1 MLNPGRF
8 QVKQFYKAYQNT
20 PRKEVQNTSPE
31 EFRLGLP
38 CDGSSYLPC
47 DGSSYLPCDGS
58 SSEHLT
64 QENSER
70 KMQAV
75 LTQNLTVEHCAFD
88 FEQHITTQN

>member
-47 DGSSYLPCDGS
+47 DGSS
-58 SSEHLT
+58 SEHLT

-75 LTQNLTVEHCAFD
+75 LTQNLTVEHCALD